1 MGSGAWGCRR
11 APLTSP
17 HFLNLP
23 ELLWLNLKRRRAAA
37 AAAACCRHTAAT
49 MCASATHAYAPPLQY
64 IQPPSVYA
72 PTRCGLV
79 IRVLHRANPCLKVS
93 CLVCVCHTASEKTH
107 YTPSLLTSLPFV
119 TMTKSGFELVHSAV
133 QSFSFKML
141 DQFAKELEGPLQAPD
156 HRAKIIELLAL
167 YRQKTKAASKAA
179 LGKGKGRKGKGAFA
193 NSGPKRQLSKYN
205 LFFQEKMK
213 GLAKKNPSGN
223 KAEMMRQVA
232 AMWKAVR
239 DTPVK

>member
-1 MGSGAWGCRR
+1 MA
-11 APLTSP
+11 
-17 HFLNLP
+17 
-23 ELLWLNLKRRRAAA
+23 LWPQA
-37 AAAACCRHTAAT
+37 
-49 MCASATHAYAPPLQY
+49 
-64 IQPPSVYA
+64 
-72 PTRCGLV
+72 
-79 IRVLHRANPCLKVS
+79 
-93 CLVCVCHTASEKTH
+93 ASEKRG
-107 YTPSLLTSLPFV
+107 SLQKSARAPPFV